1 MIDLFKK
8 KDKEEKEPKKDL
20 TIFDII
26 LNFTSFSIAIILMTL
41 FYMGV
46 LSHQGGMS
54 DEDYEANVTAVFDI
68 LGDSLSDVVIIFY
81 EHGKEN
87 PRVFTFVFFV
97 TIVFWFY
104 GLGSDIYKYIKRKKK
119 KEKIKLDDAVHVL
132 GDVASAIT

>member
-1 MIDLFKK
+1 MINLFKE

-26 LNFTSFSIAIILMTL
+26 LNFTNFSIAIILMTL
-41 FYMGV
+41 FYMGA
-46 LSHQGGMS
+46 LSTQGGMS

-68 LGDSLSDVVIIFY
+68 LGDTLSSVVITFY

-87 PRVFTFVFFV
+87 PRVFTFIFFV
-97 TIVFWFY
+97 TIAFWFY
-104 GLGSDIYKYIKRKKK
+104 NLGRDIYQYIKQKKK
-119 KEKIKLDDAVHVL
+119 KEKIKLDGAVQVL